1 MIRTAFR
8 HRVPLFTALALTALG
23 TAFAASAA
31 LDALSS
37 RDAAGGLRAALSR
50 GIDVAVAQLGTNN
63 GFLNDPRV
71 AIPLPSAL
79 EKADR
84 ALSLVGMGG
93 QADEL
98 KATLNHAAEKAVAQA
113 KPVFKQALQHMTVSD
128 AKGILIGGDDA
139 GTQYFRRATS
149 AQLTG
154 KFKPIVASETAKLGL
169 TAKYNEYA
177 GQAAQLG
184 LLSSQDANLNDYVT
198 AKALDALFSRIA
210 DEEHE
215 IRKDPLG
222 QTSSLIKKV
231 FGTLWGPAA
240 CLSCAVA
247 VPADRTAVPAAPW
260 RDASRPG
267 CRSRSARHRAPAWP
281 LRSPRR
287 GSCRRSV
294 RRRPRSHSRPP
305 RRPS

>member
-1 MIRTAFR
+1 MIRTAVR

-231 FGTLWGPAA
+231 FGTL
-240 CLSCAVA
+240 
-247 VPADRTAVPAAPW
+247 
-260 RDASRPG
+260 
-267 CRSRSARHRAPAWP
+267 
-281 LRSPRR
+281 
-287 GSCRRSV
+287 
-294 RRRPRSHSRPP
+294 
-305 RRPS
+305 